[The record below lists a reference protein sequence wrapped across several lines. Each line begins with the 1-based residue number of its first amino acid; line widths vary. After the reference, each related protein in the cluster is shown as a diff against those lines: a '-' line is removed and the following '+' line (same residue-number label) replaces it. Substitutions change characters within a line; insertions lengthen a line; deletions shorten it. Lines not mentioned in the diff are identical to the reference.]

1 MKRTN
6 RHRKKIRVDLSRFD
20 IRQYP
25 QNIAFII
32 ELIFSLFFLCYFIKN
47 KLNSLFNES
56 IFYGFLVTSF
66 FKFFEARNLNY
77 EKVRKKHK
85 AVLLGR
91 THPRILISSFFILL
105 LLSFYSITNI
115 RDNNIEL
122 IGGIAC
128 FLILIFDIFAMFI
141 SRFPFLF
148 FILICVYI
156 SVVTNIG
163 IDKAFLNW
171 AFLGLIFVTTIG
183 SNFFDK
189 SLVEDK
195 FSNRIAEKNLIL
207 RKISYYIGIVFLYIS
222 IVLSEIIRNST
233 YYYVYIISQN
243 NQFNN
248 FLIDLIVKSSS
259 MYLLLNLYLTSK
271 EKISYL
277 IFCFYYRN
285 KEFKYPDYLFEV
297 SLDDKE
303 KWTVGEQAIEH
314 QELSSLERIG
324 INTYQKKGE
333 KNIFYVDS
341 TSEIPEIIGG
351 LEKKIGESKLGVV
364 NKWKII
370 IELLLI
376 FAVFPLSS
384 IVDQEVVRVND
395 GIYKIE
401 EKPDKA
407 EVPNE
412 IEVSGDAIVYNG
424 KVEAYDKRTQSFEH
438 GTISIRKIY
447 LKEKKNKD
455 IEDRKDKKENNIYIE
470 LTKNVGDKTRVV
482 YRKIEEQ

>member
-32 ELIFSLFFLCYFIKN
+32 ELIFSLFFMCYFFKN
-47 KLNSLFNES
+47 KSYSVFNFP
-56 IFYGFLVTSF
+56 IFAYFLLTSF
-66 FKFFEARNLNY
+66 TKYFRVKNLNY
-77 EKVRKKHK
+77 EKVRKKTK
-85 AVLLGR
+85 AVLLKIIYPR
-91 THPRILISSFFILL
+91 TLISCFFILL
-105 LLSFYSITNI
+105 LLSCYSITNI
-115 RDNNIEL
+115 RDNNIKL
-122 IGGIAC
+122 IGGIAW
-128 FLILIFDIFAMFI
+128 FLILILELFVIYIA
-141 SRFPFLF
+141 RTPFLL
-148 FILICVYI
+148 FILICLYI

-163 IDKAFLNW
+163 IDKAILNW

-189 SLVEDK
+189 SLVEGK
-195 FSNRIAEKNLIL
+195 FQNKIKDKNLIL
-207 RKISYYIGIVFLYIS
+207 RKISFYIGIVFLYIS
-222 IVLSEIIRNST
+222 IVLSEVIRNST
-233 YYYVYIISQN
+233 YYYVYITSQN
-243 NQFNN
+243 NQFIN
-248 FLIDLIVKSSS
+248 FLLDLIVKSSS

-285 KEFKYPDYLFEV
+285 KGFKYPDYLFEV
-297 SLDDKE
+297 SLDNE
-303 KWTVGEQAIEH
+303 ETWTLGEQAIEH
-314 QELSSLERIG
+314 QELSGLERIS

-341 TSEIPEIIGG
+341 TSEIPEIIDG
-351 LEKKIGESKLGVV
+351 LEKKIGESILGVV
-364 NKWKII
+364 NKWTII

-395 GIYKIE
+395 GIYKIVGE
-401 EKPDKA
+401 SDKA
-407 EVPNE
+407 KTPNE
-412 IEVSGDAIVYNG
+412 IEVLGDAIVYNG

-438 GTISIRKIY
+438 GTISIRKIN
-447 LKEKKNKD
+447 LKEKKYKKYKD

-470 LTKNVGDKTRVV
+470 LTKNVGNKEWFV
-482 YRKIEEQ
+482 YKK